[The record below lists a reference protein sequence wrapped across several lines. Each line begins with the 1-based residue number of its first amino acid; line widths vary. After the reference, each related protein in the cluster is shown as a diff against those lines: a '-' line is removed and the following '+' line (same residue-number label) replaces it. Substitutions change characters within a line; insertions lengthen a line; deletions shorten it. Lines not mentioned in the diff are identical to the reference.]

1 MDELFGLPKKQTTNA
16 CVDDRLGCAL
26 LAIAMI
32 CLKFVV
38 LLLVFFLE
46 NQNLYVGSAV
56 NGWHDIFGN
65 YKTGLAAEPGRKVF
79 LVLVTQQAYDVGNEI
94 QQIVNSLGTEI
105 YGGIGKLKHLL
116 QITLHKQYH
125 KTQKLQQNNMKKY

>member
-1 MDELFGLPKKQTTNA
+1 MPDETVSKSTFLMEFGSGIENPPNPPA
-16 CVDDRLGCAL
+16 ND
-26 LAIAMI
+26 
-32 CLKFVV
+32 
-38 LLLVFFLE
+38 

-56 NGWHDIFGN
+56 NGWHDIFGD

-125 KTQKLQQNNMKKY
+125 KTQTIQQNNTKKYY